1 MDTDFLHTNVTQSEC
16 TKKLVK
22 ELQEPLELFL
32 YHKQRY
38 NVPVT
43 LILIYTSEDIKQKI
57 DHHKRITDI
66 SQTIQLEGG
75 YFNFVFL
82 PFTDADGT
90 YSFIKLLEKDFLLNT
105 KHFIYFD
112 ELKNEHHNSFNFIN
126 NYLFN
131 IIEQVECLGEENCQ
145 LPLA

>member
-43 LILIYTSEDIKQKI
+43 LILIYTTEDIKTKI
-57 DHHKRITDI
+57 DNHKRITDI
-66 SQTIQLEGG
+66 SQTIQLKCG
-75 YFNFVFL
+75 YFNFIFL

-90 YSFIKLLEKDFLLNT
+90 YSFIKHLEKVLLLNT
-105 KHFIYFD
+105 EHYIYFD

-131 IIEQVECLGEENCQ
+131 ITEQTKCPQGENCQ